1 MIMTKKMTKREWFEV
16 LAGLVENSNY
26 VDKEGAREFIN
37 HELELLEKKSS
48 SSTKTKTQKENEVFV
63 ERVYEELTTL
73 DKPMTVTELMTATE
87 YLAQFSNQK
96 LSALIK
102 KLKDSGRVDKI
113 VEGKKSYFKAIKE
126 E

>member
-1 MIMTKKMTKREWFEV
+1 MTKKMTKREWFEV

-73 DKPMTVTELMTATE
+73 DKPMTVTELMGATE
-87 YLAQFSNQK
+87 FLAQFSNQK

>member
-1 MIMTKKMTKREWFEV
+1 MTKKMTKREWFEV

-73 DKPMTVTELMTATE
+73 DKPMTVTELMGATE

-113 VEGKKSYFKAIKE
+113 VEGKKSYFKVVSGE
-126 E
+126 